1 MTVRLPLLL
10 SAVMLSSVGLVSSA
24 HADPPQNGQHHGGG
38 AAPQQHGGAP
48 AGGAA
53 PAANNNM
60 AAHGNAP
67 NNGAQGQGQPNRGG
81 APGGNE
87 QHGGDNHGGPGLD
100 VHAGVNVNLGGGP
113 MGGRPV
119 MRGAPV
125 VYDDR
130 ARHEDELRLANRDAA
145 RRNAA
150 LWESQRYAR
159 EAESRRLL
167 EARWGQ
173 EFYYRPECRYEI
185 ALDANRTARLERIID
200 IANDNHDLALAARAR
215 NILARENA
223 RHAREMIA
231 LRIRLGYQ

>member
-1 MTVRLPLLL
+1 MTVRLSVLL
-10 SAVMLSSVGLVSSA
+10 SAVLLSSVGFVSSA
-24 HADPPQNGQHHGGG
+24 HADPPNGHNHGGSGGG
-38 AAPQQHGGAP
+38 APQHGGAP
-48 AGGAA
+48 PAGAA

-60 AAHGNAP
+60 AAHGAP
-67 NNGAQGQGQPNRGG
+67 NNGAQGQPNRGG
-81 APGGNE
+81 PGNE

-100 VHAGVNVNLGGGP
+100 IHAGVNVNVGGGP

-130 ARHEDELRLANRDAA
+130 ARHEDEIRLANRDAA

-150 LWESQRYAR
+150 LWESQRFAR

>member
-1 MTVRLPLLL
+1 MTVRLPVLL
-10 SAVMLSSVGLVSSA
+10 SAVLLSSVGLVSSA
-24 HADPPQNGQHHGGG
+24 HADPPNGHNHGGSGG
-38 AAPQQHGGAP
+38 AAPQHGGAP

-67 NNGAQGQGQPNRGG
+67 NNGAQGQPNHGG
-81 APGGNE
+81 PAGNE

-100 VHAGVNVNLGGGP
+100 IHAGVNVNVGGGP
-113 MGGRPV
+113 MGGRAV

-150 LWESQRYAR
+150 MWDSQRYAR

-200 IANDNHDLALAARAR
+200 IANDNRDLALAARAR
-215 NILARENA
+215 GILARENA

>member
-1 MTVRLPLLL
+1 MTVRLPILL
-10 SAVMLSSVGLVSSA
+10 SAVLLSSVGFVSSA
-24 HADPPQNGQHHGGG
+24 HADPPNGHNHGGSG
-38 AAPQQHGGAP
+38 VAPQHGGAP
-48 AGGAA
+48 AAGAA

-60 AAHGNAP
+60 AGHGAP
-67 NNGAQGQGQPNRGG
+67 ANNNPQGQPN
-81 APGGNE
+81 
-87 QHGGDNHGGPGLD
+87 HGGGPGLD
-100 VHAGVNVNLGGGP
+100 MHAGVNVNVGGGP

-119 MRGAPV
+119 VRGAPV

-150 LWESQRYAR
+150 VWDSQRYAR
-159 EAESRRLL
+159 EVESRRLL

-200 IANDNHDLALAARAR
+200 IANDNRDLALAARAR
-215 NILARENA
+215 GILARENA